1 MEAGEFSRFCFMTEV
16 LFNMDR
22 KTYKGYSLIIA
33 FPSTGLVGVIAA
45 RHLIEKLPM
54 KSAGFISSSVFAP
67 VILIQDGLLNN
78 PVRAYASDKHKL
90 LLITSEQVLHE
101 PTALH
106 SFASRMGAWIK
117 KQGFSRI
124 VSISGILAA
133 AGKPGA
139 EVYGVSANQSG
150 KTWMEKNKVIVL
162 KEGIS
167 TGISPLLLL
176 SCAGKEPAVQLL
188 GEISFNKDYAAAAAV
203 LRKVSD
209 MLNLKVNVAQLEK
222 EAEQMKEN
230 LRKDMEKLQF
240 AKEHMAKEPASGDK
254 SLLYG

>member
-1 MEAGEFSRFCFMTEV
+1 MTEV
-16 LFNMDR
+16 LFDLER
-22 KTYKGYSLIIA
+22 KSYKGYSLIIA

-45 RHLIEKLPM
+45 RHLVEKLPM
-54 KSAGFISSSVFAP
+54 KPAGFISSSVFAP

-78 PVRAYASDKHKL
+78 PVRAYSSEKHKL

-106 SFASRMGAWIK
+106 AFASRLGAWIK
-117 KQGFSRI
+117 KQGFAKI

-133 AGKPGA
+133 AGKPGV
-139 EVYGVSANQSG
+139 EVYGVSATLSG
-150 KTWMEKNKVIVL
+150 KAWLEKHKVLVL

-176 SCAGKEPAVQLL
+176 SCADKNPAVQLL

-203 LRKVSD
+203 LKKVND
-209 MLNLKVNVAQLEK
+209 MFNLKVNVALLEK
-222 EAEQMKEN
+222 EAEQMKDN
-230 LRKDMEKLQF
+230 LKRDMERLQF
-240 AKEHMAKEPASGDK
+240 AKDHIAKEPTSGDK
-254 SLLYG
+254 SLMYG